1 MNKLQ
6 FVLNDTIREI
16 DFNNSV
22 YSPTTT
28 VLKYLRSLPGHKG
41 VKEGCAEGDC
51 GACTVVIAHFD
62 GKKMKYKAADSC
74 LIFLPMLQGKQL
86 ITIENLKSDNGQLHP
101 VQNAMIES
109 DGSQCGY
116 CTPGIVMTLFA
127 AYKNHHSTETVEIK
141 KTLSGNLCRCTGYK
155 PIIEAAQS
163 ALSNIEEDLFSKR
176 EKKIIK
182 LLKQINS
189 NRGKEFFTDNQ
200 QYIKP
205 IDLSEAYFYRQL
217 YREAIIICGNT
228 DIALKV
234 TKKNEHLPEIIDLSD
249 LRELNFIKKTA
260 KSIFI
265 GSGTTI
271 EDLRMVIKDE
281 LPALYSML
289 SVFGSGQIRN
299 MASIGGNIGSA
310 SPIGDT
316 LPVLMAYKAKIVLKN
331 AINTRKIPVE
341 KFIISY
347 RKTDIQLNEIIH
359 SIEIPIPDK
368 NIITRSYKV
377 SKRREMDIS
386 TLSACFSLQKN
397 TQNNTV
403 DKIILAYGGM
413 AATPKR
419 APICEEFLKGK
430 KWTQETIDKAIPI
443 LRNEFSPLSDARSGG
458 QFRTIVAGNL
468 LQGFF
473 NETLTDS

>member
-6 FVLNDTIREI
+6 FILNDTIREI

-51 GACTVVIAHFD
+51 GACTVVMAHFD
-62 GKKMKYKAADSC
+62 GKKMKYKAVDSC
-74 LIFLPMLQGKQL
+74 LIFLPMLQGRQL
-86 ITIENLKSDNGQLHP
+86 ITIENLESDRGQLHP

-116 CTPGIVMTLFA
+116 CTPGILMTIFA
-127 AYKNHHSTETVEIK
+127 AYKNHHSTEPAEIK

-155 PIIEAAQS
+155 PIIDAAQTVF
-163 ALSNIEEDLFSKR
+163 SNIEDDHFSIR
-176 EKKIIK
+176 ENKIIK
-182 LLKQINS
+182 LLKQIKN
-189 NRGKEFFTDNQ
+189 NKAKEFFTKNHR
-200 QYIKP
+200 YIKP
-205 IDLSEAYFYRQL
+205 VDLSETYFYRQL
-217 YREAIIICGNT
+217 NPDAILICGNT

-249 LRELNFIKKTA
+249 VKELNFIKKTA
-260 KSIFI
+260 KTIFI

-271 EDLRMVIKDE
+271 EDLRIAINVE

-316 LPVLMAYKAKIVLKN
+316 LPVLMAYEAKIVLKN
-331 AINTRKIPVE
+331 TSKTRKIPVE

-347 RKTDIQLNEIIH
+347 RKTNIQPDEIIH
-359 SIEIPIPDK
+359 SIEIPIPDP
-368 NIITRSYKV
+368 NLITRSYKV

-397 TQNNTV
+397 TENNTV

-419 APICEEFLKGK
+419 ALLCEEFLKGK
-430 KWTQETIDKAIPI
+430 KWTKETIDMAIPI
-443 LRNEFSPLSDARSGG
+443 LRNEFRPLSDARSGEK
-458 QFRTIVAGNL
+458 FRTIVAGNL

-473 NETLTDS
+473 NET

>member
-6 FVLNDTIREI
+6 FILNDTIREI

-51 GACTVVIAHFD
+51 GACTVVMAHFD
-62 GKKMKYKAADSC
+62 GKKMKYKAVDSC
-74 LIFLPMLQGKQL
+74 LIFLPMLQGRQL
-86 ITIENLKSDNGQLHP
+86 ITIENLESDRGQLHP

-116 CTPGIVMTLFA
+116 CTPGIVMTLFS
-127 AYKNHHSTETVEIK
+127 AYKNHHSTGTGEIK

-155 PIIEAAQS
+155 PIVEAAQNVFS
-163 ALSNIEEDLFSKR
+163 HVGEDHFSISENKIIRLLKDIKSKR
-176 EKKIIK
+176 A
-182 LLKQINS
+182 
-189 NRGKEFFTDNQ
+189 KEFFNEKQ
-200 QYIKP
+200 RYIKP
-205 IDLSEAYFYRQL
+205 FDLSEAYFYRQL
-217 YREAIIICGNT
+217 YPEAILICGNT

-234 TKKNEHLPEIIDLSD
+234 TKKNELLSEIIDISD
-249 LRELNFIKKTA
+249 LKELNFIKKTA
-260 KSIFI
+260 KTIFI

-271 EDLRMVIKDE
+271 EDIRMVIKDE

-289 SVFGSGQIRN
+289 SVFGSLQIRN

-316 LPVLMAYKAKIVLKN
+316 LPVLMAYKAKIVIKN
-331 AINTRKIPVE
+331 ATNTRKIPVE

-347 RKTDIQLNEIIH
+347 RKTDIQPGEIIH
-359 SIEIPIPDK
+359 SIETPIPDS
-368 NIITRSYKV
+368 NIFTRSYKV
-377 SKRREMDIS
+377 SKRREMDIA

-397 TQNNTV
+397 TGNNTV

-419 APICEEFLKGK
+419 ALLCEEFLKGK
-430 KWTQETIDKAIPI
+430 NWTQETIDMAIPI
-443 LRNEFSPLSDARSGG
+443 LRNEFRPLSDARSGE

-473 NETLTDS
+473 NETLAES